1 MKSWTVIV
9 LACALA
15 AHLAGCVFSGAR
27 VVPRYYVLEASS
39 TSPAAAKA
47 ACACTLIVAPTT
59 ASSFYETQEIVYS
72 RAPGMRAYYQ
82 FNNWTERPSQ
92 EIGALL
98 LSRLERSGSFQTVA
112 VATSGVRGALL
123 LSTHIEEIYHDATER
138 PGSAR
143 ITLTAELTDSA
154 RQALLARHTF
164 SRWAPAASYDAA
176 GAVHGFNEAVG
187 AILDDV
193 VAWVDA
199 ATLLRHGEVRHGEAD
214 DNMSFNAQLELF
226 GKP

>member
-9 LACALA
+9 LAWALA

-47 ACACTLIVAPTT
+47 ACACALIVAPTT
-59 ASSFYETQEIVYS
+59 ASSFYETQEIAYS
-72 RAPGMRAYYQ
+72 GAPGTRAYYQ

-92 EIGALL
+92 KIGALL

-112 VATSGVRGALL
+112 AATSQVRGALL

-138 PGSAR
+138 PGNAR
-143 ITLTAELTDSA
+143 ITLTAELADPG
-154 RQALLARHTF
+154 RQALVARHTF

-176 GAVHGFNEAVG
+176 GAVQGFNEAVG
-187 AILDDV
+187 PILDDV
-193 VAWVDA
+193 VAWVSAVALVDTGKPA
-199 ATLLRHGEVRHGEAD
+199 ATGRSTLNWSCSVTV
-214 DNMSFNAQLELF
+214 
-226 GKP
+226 

>member
-1 MKSWTVIV
+1 MKGWTVMV

-15 AHLAGCVFSGAR
+15 ASIAGCVFSGAR
-27 VVPRYYVLEASS
+27 VVQRYYVLEASS
-39 TSPAAAKA
+39 SPAAAKA
-47 ACACTLIVAPTT
+47 TCACTLIVAPTT
-59 ASSFYETQEIVYS
+59 ASSFYETPEIAYS
-72 RAPGMRAYYQ
+72 RASGTRAYYQ

-92 EIGALL
+92 KIGALL

-112 VATSGVRGALL
+112 AATSGVRGALL
-123 LSTHIEEIYHDATER
+123 LSTHVEEIYHDATER
-138 PGSAR
+138 LGSAR
-143 ITLTAELTDSA
+143 ITLTAELTDPG
-154 RQALLARHTF
+154 RQALVARHTF

-176 GAVHGFNEAVG
+176 GAVQGFNEAVG

-193 VAWVDA
+193 VAWVEA

-214 DNMSFNAQLELF
+214 DNGPFNAQLELF